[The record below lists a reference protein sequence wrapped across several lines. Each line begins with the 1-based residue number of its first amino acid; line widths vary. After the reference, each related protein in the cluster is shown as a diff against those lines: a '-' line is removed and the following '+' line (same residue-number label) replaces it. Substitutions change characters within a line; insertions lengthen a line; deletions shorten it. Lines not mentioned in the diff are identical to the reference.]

1 MNKTVVRAS
10 VRSGLSAAVVAASL
24 IAAGGLSAPSASAAT
39 QKLVAPDVYPVGD
52 DPWTYVGT
60 YSVNMAEAEVIAL
73 EEQGLE
79 AQAVQWAYGEDA
91 VYDRQRP
98 IFPG

>member
-1 MNKTVVRAS
+1 MNKKVVRAS

-39 QKLVAPDVYPVGD
+39 QKSVAPDVYPVGD

-60 YSVNMAEAEVIAL
+60 YSSYFLAEEVALQKEQENYSIEIMEFNIAK
-73 EEQGLE
+73 
-79 AQAVQWAYGEDA
+79 DI
-91 VYDRQRP
+91 VYDRP
-98 IFPG
+98 N